1 MDKTIRV
8 ALQEFKMNF
17 ARLEYKFFAFAL
29 PGLLLIITIAMSF
42 FGLQFSLMQFKLME
56 KSFYFF
62 AFPSTIAMVFSLA
75 IFLSANFMLQGIAK
89 EKENKILEI
98 LVSSVSFKQ
107 LLTGKILGLSML
119 GLIQFFTWVIVGVIT
134 IFLIAPEIFLEIF
147 SSFLGTQII
156 VLYFLFFILG
166 YLLYASLLAAIG
178 VLTETRSQAQQIGTL
193 LTGFVLIPA
202 LSSMFLT
209 TNSTDLFS
217 QIITY
222 FPLTAP
228 ITAMIRIFLGT
239 ISPLEIALCL
249 GILCIT
255 TAALIYITAKIF
267 RAEVLMYGKKFSIRG
282 LIHFI
287 LKT

>member
-17 ARLEYKFFAFAL
+17 ARKEYKFFAFVL
-29 PGLLLIITIAMSF
+29 PGLLLAFTIILTLS
-42 FGLQFSLMQFKLME
+42 GLEFSLMQFELME
-56 KSFYFF
+56 KSYYFF

-107 LLTGKILGLSML
+107 LLTGKIMGLSML
-119 GLIQFFTWVIVGVIT
+119 GLIQFFTWVIVGVAT
-134 IFLIAPEIFLEIF
+134 IFLLAPEIFAKIF
-147 SSFLGTQII
+147 SSFIGAQVI

-166 YLLYASLLAAIG
+166 YFLYASLLAAIG
-178 VLTETRSQAQQIGTL
+178 VLTESRSEAQQIGTL

-202 LSSMFLT
+202 LSTMFIT
-209 TNSTDLFS
+209 SNSTSLYS
-217 QIITY
+217 QIITF

-239 ISPLEIALCL
+239 MTPLDIILCL
-249 GILCIT
+249 AILCVT
-255 TAALIYITAKIF
+255 TAFIIYVTAKLF
-267 RAEVLMYGKKFSIRG
+267 RAEILMYGKKFSILG
-282 LIHFI
+282 LIRFVF
-287 LKT
+287 KG

>member
-1 MDKTIRV
+1 MDKTVRV
-8 ALQEFKMNF
+8 ALQEFQMNF
-17 ARLEYKFFAFAL
+17 ARKEYKFFAFVL
-29 PGLLLIITIAMSF
+29 PGLLLALTIILAIS
-42 FGLQFSLMQFKLME
+42 GLQFSEMQFAMME
-56 KSFYFF
+56 QSYYFF

-119 GLIQFFTWVIVGVIT
+119 GLIQFFVWVIVGVLT
-134 IFLIAPEIFLEIF
+134 IFLIAPEIFSEIF
-147 SSFLGTQII
+147 SSFIGTQVI

-202 LSSMFLT
+202 LSTMFIT
-209 TNSTDLFS
+209 TNSTSLYS
-217 QIITY
+217 QIITF

-239 ISPLEIALCL
+239 MTPLDIVLSL

-255 TAALIYITAKIF
+255 TAVIIYATAKLF
-267 RAEVLMYGKKFSIRG
+267 RAEILMYGKKFSIRG
-282 LIHFI
+282 MIYFI
-287 LKT
+287 IKG